1 MAAFSWLVLALVLS
15 AFAPPARAVPIT
27 PSDDAQVI
35 EVLGGGAARAEA
47 RRLKRDLA
55 QQPQNP
61 ALAARFARRYIDE
74 ARAEGDP
81 RLAGQALA
89 VLRPW
94 PDAATAPIDVLLMQ
108 ATVEQYL
115 HEFDSAASKLERL
128 LARDARQPQAWLT
141 LATIRRVQ
149 GRYAES
155 DRACE
160 QLGALRVAL
169 HAAACRAENDAL
181 RGDFA
186 QAHANLR
193 RLLASPGLD
202 GATRNWLL
210 TSLAELED
218 RALRPAA
225 ADAAYRAALAAADD
239 SYSLTAYADFLI
251 AQGRPDD
258 ALRLLQD
265 QPRSDAVLLRLALA
279 GAAAHAPQGARD
291 AAEMRARIAQA
302 GLRPQAQNVHAREQ
316 SMFALQVDHDP
327 ARALALAREN
337 VRQQREPIDLLV
349 LAQAARAANQAEAV
363 QETAR
368 LRREMD
374 LHDRRLDA
382 LL

>member
-1 MAAFSWLVLALVLS
+1 MTASSSLVLALLLA
-15 AFAPPARAVPIT
+15 AFALSARAVPIT

-47 RRLKRDLA
+47 RRLKRDLV
-55 QQPQNP
+55 QQPQNH
-61 ALAARFARRYIDE
+61 ALAARLARRYIDE

-94 PDAATAPIDVLLMQ
+94 PDAATAPVDVLLMQ

-115 HEFDSAASKLERL
+115 HEFDSAAAKLERL
-128 LARDARQPQAWLT
+128 LTRDARQPQAWLT

-160 QLGALRVAL
+160 QLGVLRVAL

-186 QAHANLR
+186 KARASLQ
-193 RLLASPGLD
+193 RLLAAAGLD
-202 GATRNWLL
+202 GTTRNWLL
-210 TSLAELED
+210 TTLAELEE
-218 RALRPAA
+218 RALQPAA
-225 ADAAYRAALAAADD
+225 ADAAYRSALAADADA
-239 SYSLTAYADFLI
+239 YTLTAYADYLL
-251 AQGRPDD
+251 AQDRPDE
-258 ALRLLQD
+258 ALRLLQG

-279 GAAAHAPQGARD
+279 GVAAHAPQGARD
-291 AAEMRARIAQA
+291 ADEMRARIAQA
-302 GLRPQAQNVHAREQ
+302 NLRPDAQNVHAREQ
-316 SMFALQVDHDP
+316 SMFALRIDLDA

-337 VRQQREPIDLLV
+337 VRQQREPIDLIV
-349 LAQAARAANQAEAV
+349 LAQAARAAGQANAA
-363 QETAR
+363 QEVER
-368 LRREMD
+368 LRRQTG

>member
-1 MAAFSWLVLALVLS
+1 MTASSSLVLALLLA
-15 AFAPPARAVPIT
+15 AFALPARAVPIT
-27 PSDDAQVI
+27 PTDDAQVI

-47 RRLKRDLA
+47 RRLKRDLL
-55 QQPQNP
+55 QQPQNH
-61 ALAARFARRYIDE
+61 ALAAQLARRYIDE
-74 ARAEGDP
+74 ARAQGDP

-115 HEFDSAASKLERL
+115 HEFDGAAARLERL

-149 GRYAES
+149 GRYADS
-155 DRACE
+155 DRACA
-160 QLGALRVAL
+160 QLAALRVAL

-186 QAHANLR
+186 SARTSLQ
-193 RLLASPGLD
+193 RLLAAAGLD
-202 GATRNWLL
+202 GSTRNWLL
-210 TSLAELED
+210 TTLAELED

-225 ADAAYRAALAAADD
+225 AEAAYRAALAAADD
-239 SYSLTAYADFLI
+239 GYTLTAYADFLI
-251 AQGRPDD
+251 AQGRPDA

-265 QPRSDAVLLRLALA
+265 RPRSDAVLLRLALA
-279 GAAAHAPQGARD
+279 GNAAHAPQGGRD
-291 AAEMRARIAQA
+291 ADEMRARIAQA
-302 GLRPQAQNVHAREQ
+302 TLRPDAQNVHAREQ
-316 SMFALQVDHDP
+316 AMFALRVDRDA
-327 ARALALAREN
+327 ARALVLAREN

-349 LAQAARAANQAEAV
+349 LAQAARAANQAAAA
-363 QETAR
+363 QEVER
-368 LRREMD
+368 LRQGMG

-382 LL
+382 LP